1 MAEETVVE
9 VPAVVPE
16 ATPPEAPP
24 EPTPEQP
31 TRSYSQKEVDEIVG
45 KVKDNAA
52 RKRAELRRD
61 LETFKR
67 MAFDKV
73 PQREPSQPQT
83 PPTQEQEPKL
93 EQFGS
98 YDDFVK
104 ATARYEATKHAKSVT
119 EADRKEAEQR
129 SVRERQQAAINSHL
143 ERQTKAM
150 EKFEDYE
157 DVAFRNPH
165 MTEHMAGAIVESEMG
180 PEVAY
185 WLGKNQAESARIA
198 KLSPVQQ
205 VKELGKI
212 EAKLEAPAAPP
223 EPKPS
228 AAPEPITPVGGKAT
242 TATDEPSERDDI
254 ATWIRKRQKQVHG
267 RRR

>member
-1 MAEETVVE
+1 MAEETIE
-9 VPAVVPE
+9 VPAVAPE

-24 EPTPEQP
+24 ETPEQP
-31 TRSYSQKEVDEIVG
+31 PRSYSQKEVDEIVG

-73 PQREPSQPQT
+73 PQREPPPPQT
-83 PPTQEQEPKL
+83 PPAQDQEPKL

-98 YDDFVK
+98 YDEFVK

-119 EADRKEAEQR
+119 EADRKEAEQKAL
-129 SVRERQQAAINSHL
+129 RERQQAAVNAHL

-212 EAKLEAPAAPP
+212 EARLEAPPAP

-242 TATDEPSERDDI
+242 TASDEPSERDDI